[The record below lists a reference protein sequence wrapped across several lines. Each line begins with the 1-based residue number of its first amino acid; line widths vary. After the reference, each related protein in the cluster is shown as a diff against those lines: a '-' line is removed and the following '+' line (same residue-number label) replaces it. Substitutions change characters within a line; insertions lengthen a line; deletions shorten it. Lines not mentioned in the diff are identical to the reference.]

1 MATRTAA
8 RPSSRPRSGG
18 GRVSYSRR
26 PASARRGGTVSSRP
40 RRTPARR
47 RRRRRGPGL
56 PIRLG
61 RAMFRLVA
69 GLWLLLARL
78 AGTAARAV
86 GSGAADLA
94 PTHRRDGFGLA
105 AIAAAVVSAAALWA
119 HGAGP
124 VGLVVIAVVR
134 GAVGATA
141 LVVPLVCLVGAW

>member
-1 MATRTAA
+1 
-8 RPSSRPRSGG
+8 
-18 GRVSYSRR
+18 
-26 PASARRGGTVSSRP
+26 
-40 RRTPARR
+40 
-47 RRRRRGPGL
+47 
-56 PIRLG
+56 IRLG
-61 RAMFRLVA
+61 RALFRLVA

-86 GSGAADLA
+86 GSGAADLD

-141 LVVPLVCLVGAW
+141 LVVPLVCLVGAWHLLRHEPEPGATSRLLLGWTSLTLGVLGIVHIAHGS